1 MLVSHGKWHNV
12 MVETVS
18 IAADSFPGVNGYTRL
33 SKTNGRIILS
43 FRLLTM
49 DTLQETNWSIS
60 MAKELRIMFWYGNAL
75 LCKKVLM
82 KFTSTGV
89 C

>member
-1 MLVSHGKWHNV
+1 

-33 SKTNGRIILS
+33 SKINGRIILS

-49 DTLQETNWSIS
+49 DTLQETNWFIS
-60 MAKELRIMFWYGNAL
+60 MEKEPRIIFWYGNAL
-75 LCKKVLM
+75 LCKNVLM
-82 KFTSTGV
+82 KFTSTGMH
-89 C
+89 